1 MGTPNIITVYPSAA
15 RVATPT
21 AVELDMSTA
30 RSLILVIDCTVDD
43 ALASVVFNIDGVDTL
58 SDTAWTI
65 LDSTAVTATGTTIL
79 RIGPEMTAS
88 AGAKARDVVP
98 SVVRVTPVHADAD
111 SITYSVA
118 AHAAS

>member
-1 MGTPNIITVYPSAA
+1 MGTPNIKTVYASAA

-21 AVELDMSTA
+21 AVELDMGTA
-30 RSLILVIDCTVDD
+30 HSLILVIDCTADP
-43 ALASVVFNIDGVDTL
+43 ALASVVFNVDGVDP
-58 SDTAWTI
+58 SSGTAWTI
-65 LDSTAVTATGTTIL
+65 LDSTAVDGTGTTIL

-98 SVVRVTPVHADAD
+98 SIVRVTPVHADAD

>member
-1 MGTPNIITVYPSAA
+1 MATPNIVTVYPSAA

-21 AVELDMSTA
+21 TVELDMSTA
-30 RSLILVIDCTVDD
+30 RSLILVVDCT
-43 ALASVVFNIDGVDTL
+43 AYPAGASVVFNVDGYDSL

-65 LDSTAVTATGTTIL
+65 LDSTAVAATGTTIL

-98 SVVRVTPVHADAD
+98 PVVRVTPVHADGD

-118 AHAAS
+118 AHAAA

>member
-1 MGTPNIITVYPSAA
+1 MGTPRIKTVYESAA

-30 RSLILVIDCTVDD
+30 HSLILVVDCTLYP
-43 ALASVVFNIDGVDTL
+43 AAASVVFNVDGVDPT
-58 SDTAWTI
+58 SGTAWTI

-98 SVVRVTPVHADAD
+98 PVVRVTPVHTGGD
-111 SITYSVA
+111 SITYSVT

>member
-30 RSLILVIDCTVDD
+30 RSLILVIDVTADP

-58 SDTAWTI
+58 SGTAWTI
-65 LDSTAVTATGTTIL
+65 LDSTAVDGTGTTIL
-79 RIGPEMTAS
+79 RISPEMTAS
-88 AGAKARDVVP
+88 AGSKARDVVP
-98 SVVRVTPVHADAD
+98 AVVRVTPVHADAD

-118 AHAAS
+118 AHAAT

>member
-1 MGTPNIITVYPSAA
+1 MGTPNIITVYPSAV

-30 RSLILVIDCTVDD
+30 RSLILVVDCT
-43 ALASVVFNIDGVDTL
+43 AYPAAASVVFNVDGVDFL
-58 SDTAWTI
+58 SGTAWTI

-79 RIGPEMTAS
+79 RIGPEMTVS
-88 AGAKARDVVP
+88 AGATARDVVP
-98 SVVRVTPVHADAD
+98 AIVRVTPVHADAD
-111 SITYSVA
+111 SITYSVS